1 MDIAAADILIS
12 MVRLTVILVEL
23 NNCGNLLLF
32 NSIQYGLEVLQAKQN
47 DTKSLKK
54 SLKVMI
60 ISLIWCFAKFVC
72 H

>member
-60 ISLIWCFAKFVC
+60 ISLI
-72 H
+72 